1 LKACIKSGTKR
12 KEEKKMKKV
21 LMVFSLFLAIGLVM
35 APELK
40 AASITLCDSYGK
52 TWSLSTTG
60 TEGDTLVGTRDTK
73 NLLGCGGLYVRGMF
87 DQAGGL
93 HFIVTSLEGTTDG
106 CVAAIWDGRK
116 SGSTISGTW
125 YNQNGT
131 GTGSFT
137 LTSGACS
144 AAAEAEAI
152 SEDPSLEK
160 VLF

>member
-1 LKACIKSGTKR
+1 
-12 KEEKKMKKV
+12 
-21 LMVFSLFLAIGLVM
+21 MVFSLFLAIGLLM

-73 NLLGCGGLYVRGMF
+73 NLVGCGGLYVRGMF

-93 HFIVTSLEGTTDG
+93 HFIVTSLEGSVAG
-106 CVAAIWDGRK
+106 CIAVIWDGR
-116 SGSTISGTW
+116 GGNPISGTW